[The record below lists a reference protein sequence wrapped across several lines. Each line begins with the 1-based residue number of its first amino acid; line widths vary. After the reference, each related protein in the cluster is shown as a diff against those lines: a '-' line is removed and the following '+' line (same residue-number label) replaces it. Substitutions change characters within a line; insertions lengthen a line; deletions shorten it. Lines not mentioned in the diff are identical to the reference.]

1 MSDECSVMS
10 ESTHYSL
17 LITYKPEKMIK
28 NYLKTAFRNLLRYKG
43 FAMINIA
50 SLAIGMTG
58 CFVIGLFVW
67 DEWQYDK
74 NIPGGENV
82 YRIYDQR
89 NNNGNI
95 TFMAPTPPAFATF
108 LEQQYPEVDTTLRI
122 LMAEDKFLMEAGDKK
137 SYQDKG
143 WFVEASFFKIFP
155 LKLTRG
161 DATKALAAPST
172 IVISEEIAKKYFGN
186 EDPIG
191 KTVRVDKIDYSVT
204 AVLAKLPQHFHL
216 DFHYLMSLSTLN
228 MPKERME
235 RWTWNQFYTYI
246 KLKPGANIN
255 QLQNKFQVH
264 VKKEIYPTLQQANTS
279 FLPFFQP
286 LKNIHLRS
294 SDLIYDNAK
303 RGNETYVKALTII
316 AIFVLVIACFNFIN
330 LATARSLRRAK
341 EIGVRK
347 VVGAERKQLIFQF
360 IGETVLL
367 SVFSMVVAVIATL
380 LIIPL
385 LNRFTD
391 KSIEFNLL
399 TSPLLALIILISGI
413 VIGIIAGIYPALVL
427 SGFQPIKVLKSSKF
441 SASGA
446 RGGWI
451 RQVLVVAQF
460 SLSVL
465 LIISTT
471 IVYRQT
477 KYLNK
482 KDLGFNREQVVYFQ
496 VRDSL
501 ASNPKTLETFKSEL
515 KGSSSV
521 VAVTSGYGLPGDAY
535 AGDGIN
541 IGAEQK
547 EHPAN
552 VFIGDE
558 DYVKTLGLR
567 IIAGRDFSREMST
580 DVKDAFIINETAV
593 KEFGY
598 GTPEKAIGQPM
609 SWNEWAPTDSLHL
622 VKRGKVIG
630 VVQDF
635 HYKSLHEKVTAS
647 VIQIYPRWTYTVAAK
662 LNTADIKSTIAFINN
677 EWNKYVS
684 SYPLD
689 YKFMDES
696 YGVMYNSEEKLSEL
710 LWIFTIMAI
719 IVGCMGL
726 FGLAAFSAEQ
736 RTKEIGIRKVLG
748 ANVLDIVGLLSI
760 NFVVLVIIASL
771 IAFPIAWWA
780 MNNWLKDFPY
790 RIEIGWWMFAVAIAA
805 ALAIALLTVSFQ
817 SIKAAIAN
825 PVKSLRTE

>member
-1 MSDECSVMS
+1 
-10 ESTHYSL
+10 
-17 LITYKPEKMIK
+17 MIR

-43 FAMINIA
+43 FALINIA
-50 SLAIGMTG
+50 SLTIGMIG

-89 NNNGNI
+89 NDNGN
-95 TFMAPTPPAFATF
+95 TTYMAPTPPAFASF
-108 LEQQYPEVDTTLRI
+108 LEQHYPEVDTTLRI
-122 LMAEDKFLMEAGDKK
+122 LMAEDKFLMESGDKK
-137 SYQDKG
+137 SYEDKG
-143 WFVEASFFKIFP
+143 WFVESSFFKIFP

-172 IVISEEIAKKYFGN
+172 VVISEELAKKFFGN
-186 EDPIG
+186 EDAIG
-191 KTVRVDKIDYSVT
+191 RTIRVDKMNLNVT
-204 AVLAKLPQHFHL
+204 AVFAKLPQHFHL
-216 DFHYLMSLSTLN
+216 DFHYLVSLSTLG

-235 RWTWNQFYTYI
+235 LWTWNQFYTYI
-246 KLKPGANIN
+246 KLKPESNIN
-255 QLQNKFQVH
+255 QLQNKFQAY
-264 VKKEIYPTLQQANTS
+264 VKKEIYPTLTQRNTD

-294 SDLIYDNAK
+294 SDFIYDNSK

-347 VVGAERKQLIFQF
+347 VVGADRKQLIFQF
-360 IGETVLL
+360 IGETILL
-367 SVFSMVVAVIATL
+367 SVISMAFAVIATL

-391 KSIEFNLL
+391 KSIEFNFL
-399 TSPLLALIILISGI
+399 SNPLLALIILISAI
-413 VIGIIAGIYPALVL
+413 VIGIIAGIYPALIL
-427 SGFQPIKVLKSSKF
+427 SGFQPIRVLKSTKVVTGTG
-441 SASGA
+441 GA
-446 RGGWI
+446 WLRKA
-451 RQVLVVAQF
+451 LVVVQF

-477 KYLNK
+477 KYLNN
-482 KDLGFNREQVVYFQ
+482 KDLGFNKEQVVYFQ

-501 ASNPKTLETFKSEL
+501 ESNPKTLETFKSEL
-515 KGSSSV
+515 KQSANVIS
-521 VAVTSGYGLPGDAY
+521 VTSGYGLPGDRF
-535 AGDGIN
+535 AGDGVN
-541 IGAEQK
+541 VGSEQK
-547 EHPAN
+547 EHSAN

-580 DVKDAFIINETAV
+580 DVKEAFIINETAV

-598 GTPEKAIGQPM
+598 GTPEKAIGQPV
-609 SWNEWAPTDSLHL
+609 SWNEWVPTDSLHP
-622 VKRGKVIG
+622 VKKGKVIG
-630 VVQDF
+630 VVKDF

-647 VIQIYPRWTYTVAAK
+647 VIQLYPQVTSTVAAK
-662 LNTADIKSTIAFINN
+662 LKTADIKATIAFINN
-677 EWNKYVS
+677 IWNKHIS

-689 YKFMDES
+689 YKFVDES
-696 YGVMYNSEEKLSEL
+696 YGAMYNSEEKLSEL

-748 ANVLDIVGLLSI
+748 ANVFNIVGLLSR
-760 NFVVLVIIASL
+760 NFLVLIVIASL

-790 RIEIGWWMFAVAIAA
+790 RIMISWWMFAAAIIA

-817 SIKAAIAN
+817 SIKAALTN
-825 PVKSLRTE
+825 PVRSLRTE